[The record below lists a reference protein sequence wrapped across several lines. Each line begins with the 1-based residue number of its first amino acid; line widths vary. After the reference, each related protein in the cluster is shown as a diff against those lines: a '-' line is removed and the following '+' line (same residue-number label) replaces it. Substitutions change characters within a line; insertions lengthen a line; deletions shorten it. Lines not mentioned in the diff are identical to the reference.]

1 MSLEL
6 GGMGVSNG
14 IAIGKARFIMRHISE
29 IPKSTIAAADI
40 EQEIQRLQKAFK
52 KEREQLHEIKNS
64 IPEDTP
70 GEVASFIDTHLLML
84 NDELLTE
91 VPAQIIRESHCNAE
105 WALKQQRDQ
114 LVAVFDAMED
124 PYLRTRKDDIDHVI
138 HGVLRILMNIEDAS
152 GTDAEAFTDQIIV
165 ADDLTP
171 ADTVLLQQKGIV
183 GIITEFGSPLSHAAI
198 LARSLGVPAI
208 AGVHGAERLL
218 QESEVLIIDGTQ
230 GLIIGDADK
239 KTLKQYRKAQ
249 RQHKKQQAKLELLND
264 QPSRTTNNIDIQ
276 LLANFELQAD
286 MRALKRIQTDGI
298 GLYRT
303 EFLFMNRNDK
313 PSEEEQFK
321 TYRRVVKAMKGKT
334 VTIRTLDLGA
344 DKHIDSILGNQD
356 ASNPALGLR
365 GIRYCLQDHSLF
377 MPQLRAILR
386 AASFGDVR
394 IMFPML
400 TNPSEIDE
408 ALDLLD
414 EAKRYL
420 SRHGFR
426 YGKDV
431 KIGAMIEVPAAAIC
445 ADQFAKKLD
454 FLSIGTND
462 LIQYTLAIDRIDDQ
476 VNYLYEPMHPSVLHL
491 IQNTIAAGIRHNTP
505 VAMCGEMAG
514 TARYTRLLLG
524 MGLRQFSM
532 QANNILQSK
541 NIVINSSTETL
552 EPLAQQILECSN
564 PQQIQKL
571 LDAMNADLEFI

>member
-14 IAIGKARFIMRHISE
+14 IAIGKVRFIMRHISE
-29 IPKSTIAAADI
+29 IPESTIAVDDI
-40 EQEIQRLQKAFK
+40 EKEVQRLQKAFK
-52 KEREQLHEIKNS
+52 QEREQLHEIKNS
-64 IPEDTP
+64 IPDDTP

-84 NDELLTE
+84 DDELLTE
-91 VPAQIIRESHCNAE
+91 APAQIIRESHCNAE

-124 PYLRTRKDDIDHVI
+124 AYLRTRKDDIDHVI
-138 HGVLRILMNIEDAS
+138 HGVLRILMNINDS
-152 GTDAEAFTDQIIV
+152 PSTSDDKFTDQIIV

-230 GLIIGDADK
+230 GLIIGDADQ
-239 KTLKQYRKAQ
+239 KTLKQYRKTQ
-249 RQHKKQQAKLELLND
+249 RQHKKQQATLELLND

-303 EFLFMNRNDK
+303 EFLFMNRDDK

-344 DKHIDSILGNQD
+344 DKHVHSILGNQD

-365 GIRYCLQDHSLF
+365 GIRYCLQNHSLF
-377 MPQLRAILR
+377 MSQLRAILR

-408 ALDLLD
+408 VLILLD

-420 SRHGFR
+420 SKHGFR
-426 YGKDV
+426 YGHDIKV
-431 KIGAMIEVPAAAIC
+431 GAMIEVPAAAIC
-445 ADQFAKKLD
+445 ADHFAKKLD

-476 VNYLYEPMHPSVLHL
+476 VNYLYDPLHPSVLHL
-491 IQNTIAAGIRHNTP
+491 IQNTIDAGIRHNTP

-514 TARYTRLLLG
+514 MPRYTRLLLG
-524 MGLRQFSM
+524 MGLREFSM

-541 NIVINSSTETL
+541 NIIINSSTKTL
-552 EPLAQQILECSN
+552 KPLAQQVLECSS

-571 LDAMNADLEFI
+571 LDAMNADLVLV